1 MVIKTKGGDQVDK
14 DSLERARKN
23 LKRWR
28 SKEGWDQEEAAKKLG
43 ISKRHYYHLESGS
56 RNVTMT
62 MATKISKVFGVTF
75 DDIYL
80 KSDAE

>member
-1 MVIKTKGGDQVDK
+1 MDK

-28 SKEGWDQEEAAKKLG
+28 SDKGWDQEETAKKMG
-43 ISKRHYYHLESGS
+43 ISIRHYYHLESGS

-62 MATKISKVFGVTF
+62 MATRISKVFGVTF
-75 DDIYL
+75 DDIFL